1 MRCNGLPNTYDPGD
15 LRKYIHMWLLHIERY
30 NADERN
36 WLLNTDERSILTQ
49 DQRIPDMTQANLRQ
63 LQLNLGDLY
72 SKRIKEV
79 LGVSKYWKYYCK

>member
-15 LRKYIHMWLLHIERY
+15 LRKYIHMWLLNIERY
-30 NADERN
+30 NAAERN
-36 WLLNTDERSILTQ
+36 WLLNIDERSILTQ
-49 DQRIPDMTQANLRQ
+49 DQRVPDMTQTNLRQ

-79 LGVSKYWKYYCK
+79 LGVSE